1 MMEKCS
7 EKYFNHKTELKRK
20 KAKKTNP
27 TNAKKKI
34 TLKYLVRGRINIVLS
49 VWLWDWRLGF

>member
-20 KAKKTNP
+20 KAKKTNS

-34 TLKYLVRGRINIVLS
+34 TVKYLVWGRINIVLS
-49 VWLWDWRLGF
+49 V